1 MNDSVRVP
9 SMKNAVL
16 ALLLASVGLAGIA
29 SAKPWWMR
37 GSEATET
44 DFLPP
49 NVAFRAASRI
59 DGTNVKVRWVI
70 ADGYYLYKH
79 KIEIA
84 AESPDLTVGVPDLP
98 AGSMKTDQFMGTQEI
113 YTQQVEVTAPYTRS
127 DAGAHPMQIKVTYQG
142 CAEAGLCYPPITRVL
157 FPGIP
162 ATQVAAPSTPYR
174 WERIAMIGGVLAFF
188 LAGLVL
194 RRGRKLDLP
203 AT

>member
-1 MNDSVRVP
+1 
-9 SMKNAVL
+9 MKTAAF
-16 ALLLASVGLAGIA
+16 ALLFLTLGFATAV

-37 GSEATET
+37 GSDANET

-49 NVAFRAASRI
+49 NVAFRVGSSI
-59 DGTNVKVRWVI
+59 EGSNVKVRWVV
-70 ADGYYLYKH
+70 ADGYYLYKS
-79 KIEIA
+79 KMEIV
-84 AESPDLTVGVPDLP
+84 AESPDLTVGAPEMP
-98 AGSMKTDQFMGTQEI
+98 PGTTKTDQFMGTQEI
-113 YTQQVEVTAPYTRS
+113 YTQQVEVLAPYTRT

-162 ATQVAAPSTPYR
+162 AVQITAPATPFR

-194 RRGRKLDLP
+194 RRGRKLELP

>member
-1 MNDSVRVP
+1 MT
-9 SMKNAVL
+9 KYAVL
-16 ALLLASVGLAGIA
+16 SLLFAFGLSAVA
-29 SAKPWWMR
+29 EAKPWWMR
-37 GSEATET
+37 GSEASES

-49 NVAFRAASRI
+49 NVAFRAGASIEGATVR
-59 DGTNVKVRWVI
+59 VRWVI

-79 KIEIA
+79 KIEIVG
-84 AESPDLTVGVPDLP
+84 ESPDLVLGALDLP
-98 AGSMKTDQFMGTQEI
+98 QGQMKTDQFLGTQEI

-127 DAGAHPMQIKVTYQG
+127 DAGAHPMQVKVTYQG

-162 ATQVAAPSTPYR
+162 TVQVTAPSTPFR
-174 WERIAMIGGVLAFF
+174 WERIAMIGGVFAFF

-194 RRGRKLDLP
+194 RRGRKLELP